1 MLKLIPIV
9 YSDFLLQNLWW
20 IVLITLVLLFLA
32 FFFIEHRFKLIKRK
46 KKSEVTNEKASLY
59 LEALGGENNVE
70 EKKLEG
76 SRIVVKLKDY
86 NAVNRDKL
94 REAGVSGFIQMSD
107 RLTLVIKENAAE
119 VYNKIFPSA

>member
-9 YSDFLLQNLWW
+9 YSDFLLKNLWW
-20 IVLITLVLLFLA
+20 IVLIALALLFLA
-32 FFFIEHRFKLIKRK
+32 FFLIEHRSKLIKRK

-119 VYNKIFPSA
+119 VYNKIFPNA

>member
-9 YSDFLLQNLWW
+9 YSDFLLKNLWW
-20 IVLITLVLLFLA
+20 IVLIGLALLFLA
-32 FFFIEHRFKLIKRK
+32 FFLIEHRSKLIKRK

-119 VYNKIFPSA
+119 VYNKIFPSV

>member
-9 YSDFLLQNLWW
+9 YDDFLLKNLWW
-20 IVLITLVLLFLA
+20 IVALGLVIILFT
-32 FFFIEHRFKLIKRK
+32 FFLIEHRSKWLKGK
-46 KKSEVTNEKASLY
+46 KKEVSKEKASLY
-59 LEALGGENNVE
+59 LEALGGESNVL

-76 SRIVVKLKDY
+76 SRIVVRLKDY

-107 RLTLVIKENAAE
+107 RLTLVIKENAQE
-119 VYNKIFPSA
+119 VYSKIFPSA

>member
-9 YSDFLLQNLWW
+9 YSDFLLKNLWW
-20 IVLITLVLLFLA
+20 IVLIALALLFLA
-32 FFFIEHRFKLIKRK
+32 FFFIEHRSKLIKRK

-107 RLTLVIKENAAE
+107 RLTLVIKENAAG
-119 VYNKIFPSA
+119 VYNKIFPNA

>member
-9 YSDFLLQNLWW
+9 YSDFLLKNLWW
-20 IVLITLVLLFLA
+20 IVLIALALLFLA
-32 FFFIEHRFKLIKRK
+32 FFFIEHRSKLIKRK

-119 VYNKIFPSA
+119 VYNKIFPNA